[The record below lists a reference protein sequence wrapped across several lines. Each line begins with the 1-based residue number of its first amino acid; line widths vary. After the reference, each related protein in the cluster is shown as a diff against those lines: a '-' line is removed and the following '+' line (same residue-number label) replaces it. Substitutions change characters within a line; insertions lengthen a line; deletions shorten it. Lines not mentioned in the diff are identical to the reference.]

1 MELLSRIYLS
11 LCKDKRKERFETILE
26 PLQAITQL
34 ALLSFCPRG
43 SKLSIVNNVL
53 FIQTPTWSQGFLRS
67 YNQDQR
73 DDLFFLFSVIRRFNK
88 FYSSPLLSKGDSYS
102 KDNGKSHGKRDSHG
116 KSENDVHKVNSL
128 KTSIHNKTQN
138 SSHELFRTLIE
149 LSKSGIDN
157 LIQTYSESDQTTLLH
172 TLRMYRTMLDN
183 PDAFGD
189 DREKSMTTE
198 KDNID
203 SIFVKIT
210 SLYTPVYIELLNNI
224 FKLAQAN
231 PEQYNI
237 YINGI
242 NTLMTPIN
250 CQLNK
255 WISDNIVF

>member
-1 MELLSRIYLS
+1 M
-11 LCKDKRKERFETILE
+11 
-26 PLQAITQL
+26 
-34 ALLSFCPRG
+34 
-43 SKLSIVNNVL
+43 
-53 FIQTPTWSQGFLRS
+53 
-67 YNQDQR
+67 
-73 DDLFFLFSVIRRFNK
+73 
-88 FYSSPLLSKGDSYS
+88 
-102 KDNGKSHGKRDSHG
+102 
-116 KSENDVHKVNSL
+116 
-128 KTSIHNKTQN
+128 
-138 SSHELFRTLIE
+138 
-149 LSKSGIDN
+149 
-157 LIQTYSESDQTTLLH
+157 IQTYSESDQTTLLH

-237 YINGI
+237 YIDGI

>member
-1 MELLSRIYLS
+1 MEVLSRIYLS
-11 LCKDKRKERFETILE
+11 LCRDKRKERFETILE

-34 ALLSFCPRG
+34 ALLAFCPKG

-88 FYSSPLLSKGDSYS
+88 FYNCPSKSKTNGGAHSKALSNKQYHGTHHSSHKNIDSA
-102 KDNGKSHGKRDSHG
+102 
-116 KSENDVHKVNSL
+116 
-128 KTSIHNKTQN
+128 
-138 SSHELFRTLIE
+138 HELFSILIE

-172 TLRMYRTMLDN
+172 TLRMYRTMLDK
-183 PDAFGD
+183 PDAFSED
-189 DREKSMTTE
+189 NEQSITTE
-198 KDNID
+198 KDSID
-203 SIFVKIT
+203 DIFVQIT
-210 SLYTPVYIELLNNI
+210 NLYSPVYIDLLNNI

-237 YINGI
+237 YITGV
-242 NTLMTPIN
+242 NTLMEPIN

-255 WISDNIVF
+255 WISDHIVF